1 MPIWREG
8 FDAAATAA
16 TAGTPFANRARNP
29 QLEMAQSL
37 QSAILL
43 LEALK
48 AERRTLLA
56 KYSQLCELA
65 GAEHSAELNKDA
77 VLAILHAADADAN
90 PNATD
95 GESDLAERLL
105 VTLSDLSRLHDQIQP
120 MAAAFSGGRTARRP
134 SA

>member
-1 MPIWREG
+1 MPAG
-8 FDAAATAA
+8 TAA

-77 VLAILHAADADAN
+77 VLAILHAVDADADAN
-90 PNATD
+90 ANATN

>member
-1 MPIWREG
+1 
-8 FDAAATAA
+8 
-16 TAGTPFANRARNP
+16 
-29 QLEMAQSL
+29 MAQSL

-77 VLAILHAADADAN
+77 VLAILHAVDADADAN
-90 PNATD
+90 ANATN

-120 MAAAFSGGRTARRP
+120 MAAALSGGRTARRP

>member
-1 MPIWREG
+1 LRIWI
-8 FDAAATAA
+8 AAATAA

-43 LEALK
+43 LEALQ

-65 GAEHSAELNKDA
+65 EAEHSAELNKDA
-77 VLAILHAADADAN
+77 VLAILHAVDADADAN
-90 PNATD
+90 ANATN

-120 MAAAFSGGRTARRP
+120 MAAAFSGSRTARRP
-134 SA
+134 ST